1 MVILIFW
8 SELFLRHLC
17 LIVAV
22 AEAIVW
28 WQLALCRDGNKWL
41 LQCHYGII
49 VLEWPRGI
57 KHQTG
62 LGTSSSINKKE
73 SISSACTSL
82 QLPDCRQQEL
92 AMPASS
98 AQTLM
103 AGTKV
108 VDQHFYSSTILRTEM
123 KKQRNED
130 LALRRAIFGE
140 NIFLLL
146 TKVSNNNNIGLDLNY
161 VGVPFHARLIDFYF

>member
-1 MVILIFW
+1 
-8 SELFLRHLC
+8 
-17 LIVAV
+17 
-22 AEAIVW
+22 
-28 WQLALCRDGNKWL
+28 
-41 LQCHYGII
+41 
-49 VLEWPRGI
+49 
-57 KHQTG
+57 
-62 LGTSSSINKKE
+62 
-73 SISSACTSL
+73 
-82 QLPDCRQQEL
+82 
-92 AMPASS
+92 
-98 AQTLM
+98 M